1 MVFHHI
7 WQAAKMSSNSTA
19 TQLHGGRG
27 RGGSRGSLLG
37 GRGRLPPSRIATN
50 LGSGSDSSQTLAPGV
65 ADSLHFTMPVSITHH
80 SIKQYQAFL
89 RQFAWIAVRQQ
100 ELMRVAAQKKTLM
113 TEYKGFIKLYMTSQ
127 MVYSNDCFPP
137 VPAALTQTDPANAFN
152 ILMQSTA
159 RKESVLSEDA
169 LHKKA
174 KRDVTTILKFMGDWC
189 RECPNEG
196 RQPNQLVPAG
206 PPSGIFRDEVYTNI
220 MQKWWRTAQCL
231 RVYKL
236 RLSNSSL
243 PENSADAI
251 RSSLMS
257 YNFAKRGVTLQQE
270 QFYRTQSVPE
280 DPTNVHYQVE
290 AETNAGYIQ
299 EENSSD
305 DDEPSGTGA
314 ASQSQ
319 STHVGHIR
327 QRAPSSGLLTQPSY
341 HELQFPDPYKHELEF
356 CFKCVQQNCEI
367 MHPSSEQQ
375 VFFSVRGQRPR

>member
-1 MVFHHI
+1 
-7 WQAAKMSSNSTA
+7 
-19 TQLHGGRG
+19 
-27 RGGSRGSLLG
+27 
-37 GRGRLPPSRIATN
+37 
-50 LGSGSDSSQTLAPGV
+50 
-65 ADSLHFTMPVSITHH
+65 
-80 SIKQYQAFL
+80 
-89 RQFAWIAVRQQ
+89 
-100 ELMRVAAQKKTLM
+100 
-113 TEYKGFIKLYMTSQ
+113 
-127 MVYSNDCFPP
+127 
-137 VPAALTQTDPANAFN
+137 
-152 ILMQSTA
+152 
-159 RKESVLSEDA
+159 
-169 LHKKA
+169 
-174 KRDVTTILKFMGDWC
+174 MGDWC
-189 RECPNEG
+189 RLCPNEG

-206 PPSGIFRDEVYTNI
+206 CPSGIQRDEIYTTI

-236 RLSNSSL
+236 RVSNSSL

-280 DPTNVHYQVE
+280 DPTNVHYQVQ
-290 AETNAGYIQ
+290 ADTNAGYIQ
-299 EENSSD
+299 EDSTD

-327 QRAPSSGLLTQPSY
+327 PRAPSAGLLTQPSY
-341 HELQFPDPYKHELEF
+341 HELPFPDPYRHELEF